1 MKDNLVNDARNVD
14 IKSILSYYNKEFYK
28 NNCKCIFHE
37 DKNRSAYITKG
48 NRLKCA
54 SANCILSDRK
64 VSYSTIDVVKYF
76 ENIDNVRDA
85 AKMVLEISNT
95 PINYTSAFINDNNDA
110 KPGKK
115 GLSYQDRYNLA
126 SKKNIDK
133 AIEYLNSR
141 GINSKVL
148 PILDRNNISYGADK
162 FDQIHFFFTRQEF
175 CIYRSKKQDKNF
187 NCGEVSPICIKANK
201 SNTWYIVEG
210 IFDGLSLLQSNY
222 NVIILNSVA
231 NTNKFL
237 DKFSING
244 NMKKIEYVI
253 ATDNDPAGLKAKKQ
267 LEEYFIK
274 NDISYKIFEDLY
286 NSDFKDV
293 NDLLKRGGF
302 NENKTTTI

>member
-14 IKSILSYYNKEFYK
+14 IKSILSYYKKEFYK

-37 DKNRSAYITKG
+37 DKNRSAYITRG

-54 SANCILSDRK
+54 SANCILSDK
-64 VSYSTIDVVKYF
+64 NTSYSTIDIVKHF

-85 AKMVLEISNT
+85 AERVLEISNT
-95 PINYTSAFINDNNDA
+95 PINYTSAFINNNDV

-133 AIEYLNSR
+133 VIKYLNSR
-141 GINSKVL
+141 GISKKVL
-148 PILDRNNISYGADK
+148 PILEENNISYGADK
-162 FDQIHFFFTRQEF
+162 FDQVHFFFTRQKY
-175 CIYRSKKQDKNF
+175 CIYRSKTQNKNF

-237 DKFSING
+237 DKFSTNN
-244 NMKKIEYVI
+244 NMKKFKYVI
-253 ATDNDPAGLKAKKQ
+253 ATDNDPAGHEAKKQ

-274 NDISYKIFEDLY
+274 NDISYKLFNILY
-286 NSDFKDV
+286 DSKYKDV
-293 NDLLKRGGF
+293 NDLINGG
-302 NENKTTTI
+302 IQ